1 MLDEINVYGEGVL
14 SFAIRV
20 YRLGCRAYSIDLG
33 LSPRATSSGFR
44 VQNLENFFANASGTE
59 KTPRAIQPRK

>member
-1 MLDEINVYGEGVL
+1 VLDEINVYGEGVL

-44 VQNLENFFANASGTE
+44 VKG
-59 KTPRAIQPRK
+59 